1 MTNIE
6 ELMAS
11 AERLCASLD
20 EAASNEKKFCHNVLN
35 ELERMSWEA
44 LRISNDLKQI
54 KEYQG
59 V

>member
-1 MTNIE
+1 MSNLE
-6 ELMAS
+6 ELRVS

-20 EAASNEKKFCHNVLN
+20 EAANNEKKFCHNVLN

-44 LRISNDLKQI
+44 LRISNDI
-54 KEYQG
+54 KEIMEYQG